1 MSPTATLICGKK
13 RKKVTKMATKKKTLD
28 SNINDLL
35 EGLDLP
41 SDEEIRKQTGNA
53 QQAEKIRG
61 RKRKDQS
68 ARMSGDNNVMS
79 GKVSPNRGK
88 AMPQI
93 SKKIKGKA
101 KPEGFGD
108 KIRKA
113 RKGVPNLKALG
124 KERPEHSNLMKNNNP
139 MFRAIRTPYGD
150 FASIRFV
157 IADEKARG
165 MKNVDRKVRKL
176 LATPGSG
183 YYYLED

>member
-1 MSPTATLICGKK
+1 MVS
-13 RKKVTKMATKKKTLD
+13 KKKTL
-28 SNINDLL
+28 NDKLDELL
-35 EGLDLP
+35 NGLELP
-41 SDEEIRKQTGNA
+41 TDEELRKQTGNA

-88 AMPQI
+88 EMPQI
-93 SKKIKGKA
+93 SVKIKGKA
-101 KPEGFGD
+101 KPKGFGD
-108 KIRKA
+108 KISKA

-124 KERPEHSNLMKNNNP
+124 KERPEHSNLMKTKNP
-139 MFRAIRTPYGD
+139 MFRPIRTPNGD
-150 FASIRFV
+150 FDSIRFV

-165 MKNVDRKVRKL
+165 MKNADRRIRKL

-183 YYYLED
+183 YYYIEN